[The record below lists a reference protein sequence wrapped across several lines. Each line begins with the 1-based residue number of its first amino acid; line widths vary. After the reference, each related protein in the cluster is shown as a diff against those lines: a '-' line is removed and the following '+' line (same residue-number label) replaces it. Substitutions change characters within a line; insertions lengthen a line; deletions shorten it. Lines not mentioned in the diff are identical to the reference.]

1 MKVLITGANGFLAS
15 NIIRELNKKEIDVKG
30 MVRENSNLL
39 SLKTAKYEKVVGD
52 INNVGDLKNA
62 AHGCDVIIHAAANTS
77 QYAHRNLNM
86 DNIEGTKNVI
96 SVSERLRINRLIFV
110 SSANTFG
117 YGSKKHPGDESVKMS
132 PVFKKSPYAYSKYK
146 AQEAVLAANK
156 EGRIKAIVV
165 NPAFMIGKYDA
176 KPSSG
181 KLLTTYLN
189 NPIAICPPGG
199 KSIVHVRDVAVAICN
214 SIDRGVDGTCYLL
227 AGENLTYKEFY
238 NKLATETGQKKKTI
252 FLSKF
257 VLALLGSVGS
267 VINKMGIHTSLNR
280 INTNILSIQN
290 YYSSKKAIH
299 ALGMPVSSVDEAI
312 SDAISWFSQNNYLK
326 KAQ

>member
-1 MKVLITGANGFLAS
+1 MKVFITGANGFLAS
-15 NIIRELNKKEIDVKG
+15 NIIRELNKRDIEVRG

-52 INNVGDLKNA
+52 INSYKDLINA
-62 AHGCDVIIHAAANTS
+62 AYGCDVIIHAAANTS
-77 QYAHRNLNM
+77 QHAHRNLNK
-86 DNIEGTKNVI
+86 DNIDGTKNVI
-96 SVSERLRINRLIFV
+96 SVCEQFKIRRLIFV

-117 YGSKKHPGDESVKMS
+117 YGSKENPGDESIKMN
-132 PVFKKSPYAYSKYK
+132 PVFKKSPYAFSKYK

-165 NPAFMIGKYDA
+165 NPAFMIGKYDT

-199 KSIVHVRDVAVAICN
+199 KSIVHVQDVAVAICN

-227 AGENLTYKEFY
+227 TGENLTYKEFY
-238 NKLATETGQKKKTI
+238 NKLATETDHKKKII

-257 VLALLGSVGS
+257 ALAVLGSFGS
-267 VINKMGIHTSLNR
+267 AINKLGIHTSLNL
-280 INTNILSIQN
+280 INTKILSIQN

-299 ALGMPVSSVDEAI
+299 ELGMPVSSVEEAI
-312 SDAISWFSQNNYLK
+312 RDAISWFSQNNYIK
-326 KAQ
+326 KAR